1 MVHRLRYAAK
11 GADISP
17 TLQVATAT
25 EKLNEPSIRSKIIKK
40 FEKNQIGGCLS
51 RPQADLMLCQ
61 LRHAVDTIRWHI
73 SRLVKDYFYAFLW
86 LDWDKLDRFFKKMG
100 HSGLFFFIFRLFNT
114 VDSKHG
120 WIRTAASGIGS
131 DCSTN
136 WATTTARFYFW
147 CQIGGRQYLPR
158 LPH

>member
-61 LRHAVDTIRWHI
+61 LRHAVDTI
-73 SRLVKDYFYAFLW
+73 
-86 LDWDKLDRFFKKMG
+86 
-100 HSGLFFFIFRLFNT
+100 
-114 VDSKHG
+114 
-120 WIRTAASGIGS
+120 
-131 DCSTN
+131 
-136 WATTTARFYFW
+136 
-147 CQIGGRQYLPR
+147 
-158 LPH
+158 